1 MKRCY
6 FPLEI
11 EVALAMWHEFSAN
24 KKPTFRKKGVWAAA
38 VEYALSY
45 LNDSYYVTQKDIA
58 NKYQVSANSI
68 SKNYD
73 TFLNYWDIF
82 GDTKDDPFDFPS
94 IQSIEK
100 RLDALRT
107 HLEQAQPKDEEELQ
121 QILEKINEEGLPE
134 ELPVTPKSQSQNIIY
149 DAWEIDDSNEK
160 VRLAK
165 KALQIYPYNADA
177 YLILA
182 QETAESLQEQKV
194 LLLQGLEAG
203 EKSLGSNFMQ
213 NNMGNF
219 WGIVS
224 TRSYMRVKYTLAQCL
239 WELGEK
245 EEALTHMRELL
256 KLNPN
261 DNQGVRYLLTK
272 YLLETNKLEECK
284 VLLEEYKEDFS
295 AFWLYNKALLDYKM
309 EDKHSAE
316 IYYKMLSV

>member
-1 MKRCY
+1 M
-6 FPLEI
+6 
-11 EVALAMWHEFSAN
+11 
-24 KKPTFRKKGVWAAA
+24 
-38 VEYALSY
+38 
-45 LNDSYYVTQKDIA
+45 
-58 NKYQVSANSI
+58 
-68 SKNYD
+68 
-73 TFLNYWDIF
+73 
-82 GDTKDDPFDFPS
+82 
-94 IQSIEK
+94 
-100 RLDALRT
+100 
-107 HLEQAQPKDEEELQ
+107 EQAQPKDEEELQ

-224 TRSYMRVKYTLAQCL
+224 TILYASKYTLAQCL
-239 WELGEK
+239 WELGK
-245 EEALTHMRELL
+245 EEALTHA
-256 KLNPN
+256 
-261 DNQGVRYLLTK
+261 GVT
-272 YLLETNKLEECK
+272 
-284 VLLEEYKEDFS
+284 
-295 AFWLYNKALLDYKM
+295 
-309 EDKHSAE
+309 
-316 IYYKMLSV
+316 